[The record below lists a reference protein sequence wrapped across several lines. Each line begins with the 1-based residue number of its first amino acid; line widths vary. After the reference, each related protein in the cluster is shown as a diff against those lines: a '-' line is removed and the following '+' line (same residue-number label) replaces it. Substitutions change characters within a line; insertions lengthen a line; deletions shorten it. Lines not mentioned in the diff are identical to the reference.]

1 MNKRRQIFLHVAL
14 DFLSALI
21 SWAVFYILRKLFI
34 DSQKYGED
42 LLIETNIQFYKG
54 LILVPIFWLALYALT
69 GTYTN
74 IFRRS
79 RLKELGQTLLITLI
93 GVIIIFFTLLLDD
106 NVVSYVNYYQSFLML
121 YVCHFSFTY
130 IPRFIISTNIVKKV
144 HNRVYGFKTII
155 VGSNE
160 KALQLFLEEENRDV
174 SSGNKFVGFVHVDN
188 NIHLLENHI
197 KHYGSYEDLTSII
210 KENNIEEAIIAVE
223 SSEHENLGKIINML
237 SDTDVII
244 KIIPDMYDIL
254 VGSVKMTSI
263 FDAPLIIIDRN
274 IMPSWQKFLKRALDI
289 FTSVIVLALLFP
301 FFLIIGI
308 IIIIDSK
315 GSIIYKQERMGKNG
329 KPFNI
334 YKFRSMFTDAEI
346 AGPALSSDDDPR
358 ITPVGKL
365 LRKYRIDELPNFYNV
380 LKGEMTLVGPRP
392 ERKFFINQI
401 MKKAPH
407 YSHLQKL
414 TPGITSW
421 GQVKYGYAENVDEM
435 IERLKYDILYIENMS
450 LFVDLKILI
459 YTVIIVFKG
468 RGK

>member
-1 MNKRRQIFLHVAL
+1 MNKRRQILLHATT
-14 DFLSALI
+14 DFFAAQI
-21 SWAVFYILRKLFI
+21 AWTIFYFLRKVLI
-34 DSQKYGED
+34 DSQKYGPD

-54 LILVPIFWLALYALT
+54 LLFVPLFWLILYIVF
-69 GTYTN
+69 GTYTD

-79 RLKELGQTLLITLI
+79 RLKELGQTLLTTLI
-93 GVIIIFFTLLLDD
+93 GTIIIFFALLLDD
-106 NVVSYVNYYQSFLML
+106 TVVSYINYYQSFILL
-121 YVCHFSFTY
+121 FTVHFSITF
-130 IPRFIISTNIVKKV
+130 IPRFILSTNIVKKV
-144 HNRVYGFKTII
+144 HNRIIGFNTVI

-160 KALQLFLEEENRDV
+160 KALQLLKEEQSRKV

-188 NIHLLENHI
+188 HIDLMKDELQHL
-197 KHYGSYEDLTSII
+197 GSFRDLKNII
-210 KENNIEEAIIAVE
+210 KDQQIEEAIIAVE

-274 IMPSWQKFLKRALDI
+274 IMPSWQKFTKRILDI
-289 FTSVIVLALLFP
+289 VISSLVLLILSP
-301 FFLIIGI
+301 FFLIIGLI
-308 IIIIDSK
+308 ILLNSK
-315 GSIIYKQERMGKNG
+315 GPILYMQERIGKNG

-334 YKFRSMFTDAEI
+334 YKFRSMYIDAE
-346 AGPALSSDDDPR
+346 ACGPALSSEDDPR
-358 ITPVGKL
+358 ITSVGKF

-380 LKGEMTLVGPRP
+380 LKGEMSLVGPRP
-392 ERKFFINQI
+392 ERQFFIEQI
-401 MKKAPH
+401 MEKAPH

-414 TPGITSW
+414 TPGVTSW

-435 IERLKYDILYIENMS
+435 VERLKYDVLYIENMS
-450 LFVDLKILI
+450 LFVDFKIMI
-459 YTVIIVFKG
+459 YTILIVFKG